1 MPFSAHAS
9 AFAILAFA
17 DGGSRNSSLHPPLE
31 ALGIST
37 LAQGSRER
45 APSPSVRHKGAE
57 AAAAASHR
65 ITKVRVAVKPAD
77 GGLPS
82 SVTVQRKSA
91 APRHLPQG
99 EGKGGCRRRAQN
111 LPKCKPQLSPPG
123 RAALIRRGAA
133 QRRTAPP
140 SPRGRQGRLSPQSA
154 DIAAVRTAAALPQAE
169 QRLFFPKEK
178 AFSRINSRFL
188 LHRGVYSVIIHLI
201 IRKMRRKDYLYE
213 RKEKTP
219 RRPL

>member
-1 MPFSAHAS
+1 MWGTI
-9 AFAILAFA
+9 FALRKATVMRTKIL
-17 DGGSRNSSLHPPLE
+17 SVTPINPLGVT
-31 ALGIST
+31 APLVNK
-37 LAQGSRER
+37 GSRER

-65 ITKVRVAVKPAD
+65 FTKVRVAVKPAD

-82 SVTVQRKSA
+82 SVTVRHSA
-91 APRHLPQG
+91 APCHLPQG
-99 EGKGGCRRRAQN
+99 
-111 LPKCKPQLSPPG
+111 
-123 RAALIRRGAA
+123 
-133 QRRTAPP
+133 
-140 SPRGRQGRLSPQSA
+140 GRQGRLPPQSA

-169 QRLFFPKEK
+169 QRLFSPKEK
-178 AFSRINSRFL
+178 AFPRINSRFL